1 MTLYLIP
8 VAVLGLIFGSFFNV
22 VIYRTPIFL
31 EGKFKKKQQASLLN
45 QLAWP
50 ASFCTSCKAKIQWF
64 DNIPILSWLVLKG
77 RCRHCHKTIK
87 IRYCIVELLTAF
99 IFSYSFLEFGFS
111 YTTIYW
117 IALFSI
123 LVILFFIDFETYYL
137 PDFFTFTLILLA
149 LVGSYLE
156 ITQIAIT
163 DALVGGVIGFF
174 VLYFVNFIY
183 KTIRKVDGFG
193 GGDFKL
199 LAGLGALFGWPSVF
213 IIIGTSSIL
222 GLVCI
227 LLMTLFNQKKLQ
239 LNSMLPFGPFLI
251 LAGLIM
257 YADTYLN
264 FGLFKAYL

>member
-1 MTLYLIP
+1 MHYFIP
-8 VAVLGLIFGSFFNV
+8 VFLLGLIFGSFFNV

-31 EGKFKKKQQASLLN
+31 DGKFKNKKQASLLN

-50 ASFCTSCKAKIQWF
+50 ASFCTSCKAKIEWF
-64 DNIPILSWLVLKG
+64 DNIPVLSWLNLKG
-77 RCRHCHKTIK
+77 RCRHCRQTIK
-87 IRYCIVELLTAF
+87 IRYFIVELFTAF
-99 IFSYSFLEFGFS
+99 IFSYSFLKFGFS

-123 LVILFFIDFETYYL
+123 LVILFFIDLETYYL
-137 PDFFTFTLILLA
+137 PDLFTFTLILLA

-156 ITQIAIT
+156 ITQIAIA
-163 DALVGGVIGFF
+163 DALVGAVIGFF
-174 VLYFVNFIY
+174 VLYAVNFLY
-183 KTIRKVDGFG
+183 KLARKVDGFG

-199 LAGLGALFGWPSVF
+199 LAGLGALFGWPSVL

-227 LLMTLFNQKKLQ
+227 LLITTLKQKKIQ

-251 LAGLIM
+251 LSGLIM

-264 FGLFKAYL
+264 FGLSKVYL

>member
-1 MTLYLIP
+1 MMHYFIP
-8 VAVLGLIFGSFFNV
+8 VFLLGLIFGSFFNV

-31 EGKFKKKQQASLLN
+31 DGKFKNKKQASLLN

-50 ASFCTSCKAKIQWF
+50 ASFCTSCKAKIEWF
-64 DNIPILSWLVLKG
+64 DNIPVLSWLNLKG
-77 RCRHCHKTIK
+77 RCRHCRQTIK
-87 IRYCIVELLTAF
+87 IRYFIVELFTAF
-99 IFSYSFLEFGFS
+99 IFSYSFLKFGFS

-123 LVILFFIDFETYYL
+123 LTILFFIDLETYYL
-137 PDFFTFTLILLA
+137 PDLFTFTLILLA

-156 ITQIAIT
+156 ITQIAIA
-163 DALVGGVIGFF
+163 DALVGAVIGFF
-174 VLYFVNFIY
+174 VLYAVNFLY
-183 KTIRKVDGFG
+183 KLARKVDGFG

-199 LAGLGALFGWPSVF
+199 LAGLGALFGWPSVL

-227 LLMTLFNQKKLQ
+227 LLITTLKQKKIQ

-251 LAGLIM
+251 LSGLIM

-264 FGLFKAYL
+264 FGFFKAYL

>member
-1 MTLYLIP
+1 MHYFIP
-8 VAVLGLIFGSFFNV
+8 VFLLGLIFGSFFNV

-31 EGKFKKKQQASLLN
+31 DGKFKNKKQASLLN

-50 ASFCTSCKAKIQWF
+50 ASFCTSCKAKIEWF
-64 DNIPILSWLVLKG
+64 DNIPVLSWLNLKG
-77 RCRHCHKTIK
+77 RCRHCRQTIK
-87 IRYCIVELLTAF
+87 IRYFIVELFTAF
-99 IFSYSFLEFGFS
+99 IFSYSFLKFGFS

-123 LVILFFIDFETYYL
+123 LTILFFIDLETYYL
-137 PDFFTFTLILLA
+137 PDLFTFTLILLA

-156 ITQIAIT
+156 ITQIAIA
-163 DALVGGVIGFF
+163 DALVGAVIGFF
-174 VLYFVNFIY
+174 VLYAVNFLY
-183 KTIRKVDGFG
+183 KLARKVDGFG

-199 LAGLGALFGWPSVF
+199 LAGLGALFGWPSVL

-227 LLMTLFNQKKLQ
+227 LLITTLKQKKIQ

-251 LAGLIM
+251 LSGLIM

-264 FGLFKAYL
+264 FGLFKVYL

>member
-1 MTLYLIP
+1 MMHYFIP
-8 VAVLGLIFGSFFNV
+8 VFLLGLIFGSFFNV

-31 EGKFKKKQQASLLN
+31 DGKFKNKKQASLLN

-50 ASFCTSCKAKIQWF
+50 ASFCTSCKAKIEWF
-64 DNIPILSWLVLKG
+64 DNIPVLSWLNLKG
-77 RCRHCHKTIK
+77 RCRHCRQTIK
-87 IRYCIVELLTAF
+87 IRYFIVELFTAF
-99 IFSYSFLEFGFS
+99 IFSYSFLKFGFS

-123 LVILFFIDFETYYL
+123 LVILFFIDLETYYL
-137 PDFFTFTLILLA
+137 PDLFTFTLILLA

-156 ITQIAIT
+156 ITQIAIA
-163 DALVGGVIGFF
+163 DALVGAVIGFF
-174 VLYFVNFIY
+174 VLYAVNFLY
-183 KTIRKVDGFG
+183 KLARKVDGFG

-199 LAGLGALFGWPSVF
+199 LAGLGALFGWPSVL

-227 LLMTLFNQKKLQ
+227 LLITTLKQKKIQ

-251 LAGLIM
+251 LSGLIM

-264 FGLFKAYL
+264 FGLFKVYL

>member
-8 VAVLGLIFGSFFNV
+8 VVVLGLIFGSFFNV
-22 VIYRTPIFL
+22 VIYRAPIFL

-50 ASFCTSCKAKIQWF
+50 ASFCTSCKTKIKWF

-111 YTTIYW
+111 YTTVYW

-123 LVILFFIDFETYYL
+123 LTILFFIDFETYYL

-163 DALVGGVIGFF
+163 DALVGGLIGFF
-174 VLYFVNFIY
+174 VLYAINFLY
-183 KTIRKVDGFG
+183 KTARKADGFG

-199 LAGLGALFGWPSVF
+199 LAGLGALFGWPSVL

-227 LLMTLFNQKKLQ
+227 LLMTLFNQKKIQ

-251 LAGLIM
+251 LASLIM
-257 YADTYLN
+257 YANTYLN

>member
-1 MTLYLIP
+1 MMHYFIP
-8 VAVLGLIFGSFFNV
+8 VFLLGLIFGSFFNV

-31 EGKFKKKQQASLLN
+31 DGKFKNKKQASLLN

-50 ASFCTSCKAKIQWF
+50 ASFCTSCKAKIEWF
-64 DNIPILSWLVLKG
+64 DNIPVLSWLNLKG
-77 RCRHCHKTIK
+77 RCRHCRQTIK
-87 IRYCIVELLTAF
+87 IRYFIVELFTAF
-99 IFSYSFLEFGFS
+99 IFSYSFLKFGFS

-123 LVILFFIDFETYYL
+123 LTILFFIDLETYYL
-137 PDFFTFTLILLA
+137 PDLFTFTLILLA

-156 ITQIAIT
+156 ITQIAIA
-163 DALVGGVIGFF
+163 DALVGAVIGFF
-174 VLYFVNFIY
+174 VLYAVNFLY
-183 KTIRKVDGFG
+183 KLARKVDGFG

-199 LAGLGALFGWPSVF
+199 LAGLGALFGWPSVL

-227 LLMTLFNQKKLQ
+227 LLITTLKQKKIQ

-251 LAGLIM
+251 LSGLIM

-264 FGLFKAYL
+264 FGLFKVYL

>member
-1 MTLYLIP
+1 MMHYFIP
-8 VAVLGLIFGSFFNV
+8 VFLLGLIFGSFFNV

-31 EGKFKKKQQASLLN
+31 EGQFKKKNQSSLLN

-50 ASFCTSCKAKIQWF
+50 ASFCTNCKAKIEWF
-64 DNIPILSWLVLKG
+64 DNIPVLSWLNLKG
-77 RCRHCHKTIK
+77 RCRHCRQTIK
-87 IRYCIVELLTAF
+87 IRYFIVELFTAF
-99 IFSYSFLEFGFS
+99 IFSYSFLKFGFS

-123 LVILFFIDFETYYL
+123 LTILFFIDLETYYL
-137 PDFFTFTLILLA
+137 PDLFTFTLILLA

-156 ITQIAIT
+156 ITQIAIA
-163 DALVGGVIGFF
+163 DALVGAVIGFF
-174 VLYFVNFIY
+174 VLYAVNFLY
-183 KTIRKVDGFG
+183 KLARKVDGFG

-199 LAGLGALFGWPSVF
+199 LAGLGALFGWPSVL

-227 LLMTLFNQKKLQ
+227 LLITTLKQKKIQ

-251 LAGLIM
+251 LSGLIM

-264 FGLFKAYL
+264 FGLFKVYL

>member
-1 MTLYLIP
+1 MHYFIP
-8 VAVLGLIFGSFFNV
+8 VFLLGLIFGSFFNV

-31 EGKFKKKQQASLLN
+31 DGKFKNKKQASLLN

-50 ASFCTSCKAKIQWF
+50 ASFCTSCKAKIEWF
-64 DNIPILSWLVLKG
+64 DNIPVLSWLNLKG
-77 RCRHCHKTIK
+77 RCRHCRQTIK
-87 IRYCIVELLTAF
+87 IRYFIVELFTAF
-99 IFSYSFLEFGFS
+99 IFSYSFLKFGFS

-123 LVILFFIDFETYYL
+123 LTILFFIDLETYYL
-137 PDFFTFTLILLA
+137 PDLFTFTLILLA

-156 ITQIAIT
+156 ITQIAIA
-163 DALVGGVIGFF
+163 DALVGAVIGFF
-174 VLYFVNFIY
+174 VLYAVNFLY
-183 KTIRKVDGFG
+183 KLARKVDGFG

-199 LAGLGALFGWPSVF
+199 LAGLGALFGWPSVL

-227 LLMTLFNQKKLQ
+227 LLMTKLKQKKIQ

-251 LAGLIM
+251 LSGLIM

-264 FGLFKAYL
+264 FGLFKVYL

>member
-1 MTLYLIP
+1 MHYFIP
-8 VAVLGLIFGSFFNV
+8 VFLLGLIFGSFFNV

-31 EGKFKKKQQASLLN
+31 DGKFKNKKQASLLN

-50 ASFCTSCKAKIQWF
+50 ASFCTSCKAKIEWF
-64 DNIPILSWLVLKG
+64 DNIPVLSWLNLKG
-77 RCRHCHKTIK
+77 RCRHCRQTIK
-87 IRYCIVELLTAF
+87 IRYFIVELFTAF
-99 IFSYSFLEFGFS
+99 IFSYSFLKFGFS

-123 LVILFFIDFETYYL
+123 LVILFFIDLETYYL
-137 PDFFTFTLILLA
+137 PDLFTFTLILLA

-156 ITQIAIT
+156 ITQIAIA
-163 DALVGGVIGFF
+163 DALVGAVIGFF
-174 VLYFVNFIY
+174 VLYAVNFLY
-183 KTIRKVDGFG
+183 KLARKVDGFG

-199 LAGLGALFGWPSVF
+199 LAGLGALFGWPSVL

-227 LLMTLFNQKKLQ
+227 LLITTLKQKKIQ

-251 LAGLIM
+251 LSGLIM

-264 FGLFKAYL
+264 FGLFKVYL